1 MNAMLAKRLKQLR
14 VAANLQQNDIIKRL
28 SLSSARYSQYESGK
42 RRPDYELLIEFA
54 DLYGVSIDYLLGRTT
69 IQNYPTQTSPAY
81 SSDELDLIRK
91 YRALDETRQEA
102 VRDFIDAS
110 YAKALTSQKNTAEL
124 VS

>member
-1 MNAMLAKRLKQLR
+1 MLAKRLKQLR

-81 SSDELDLIRK
+81 SHDELDLLKK